1 MFSLNG
7 TLKKVG
13 RSGDGKR
20 NNLLGWPHGQNTS
33 ERPSLPTAPHPPSKN
48 NLVLLI
54 ILGIKKENFKKTQF
68 TAHFVHNFIHLVTVS
83 DDNV

>member
-20 NNLLGWPHGQNTS
+20 NNLLGWPNQFYGLIW
-33 ERPSLPTAPHPPSKN
+33 PFKLCKN
-48 NLVLLI
+48 
-54 ILGIKKENFKKTQF
+54 IK
-68 TAHFVHNFIHLVTVS
+68 A
-83 DDNV
+83 

>member
-20 NNLLGWPHGQNTS
+20 NYLLGWPNGQ
-33 ERPSLPTAPHPPSKN
+33 A
-48 NLVLLI
+48 
-54 ILGIKKENFKKTQF
+54 KESVDSIFMSYIAQF
-68 TAHFVHNFIHLVTVS
+68 YYS
-83 DDNV
+83 

>member
-20 NNLLGWPHGQNTS
+20 NNLLGWPN
-33 ERPSLPTAPHPPSKN
+33 APNMTPEIFPAEVDLDICCEHQAKRN
-48 NLVLLI
+48 
-54 ILGIKKENFKKTQF
+54 
-68 TAHFVHNFIHLVTVS
+68 
-83 DDNV
+83 

>member
-20 NNLLGWPHGQNTS
+20 NNLLGWPFKLCLTTS
-33 ERPSLPTAPHPPSKN
+33 AMKDYHTSIACNNSVSVGPSW
-48 NLVLLI
+48 
-54 ILGIKKENFKKTQF
+54 FKMTGAYF
-68 TAHFVHNFIHLVTVS
+68 NS
-83 DDNV
+83 

>member
-20 NNLLGWPHGQNTS
+20 NNLLGWP
-33 ERPSLPTAPHPPSKN
+33 E
-48 NLVLLI
+48 I
-54 ILGIKKENFKKTQF
+54 
-68 TAHFVHNFIHLVTVS
+68 VS
-83 DDNV
+83 N